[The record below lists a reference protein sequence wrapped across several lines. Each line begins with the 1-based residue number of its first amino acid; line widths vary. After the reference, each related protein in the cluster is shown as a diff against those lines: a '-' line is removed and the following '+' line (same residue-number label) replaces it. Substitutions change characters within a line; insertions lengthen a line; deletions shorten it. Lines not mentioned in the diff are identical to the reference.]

1 MENKA
6 QTDLQNILV
15 QWEMIVY
22 KTQVMS
28 FMSFRL
34 GLLAVNSEFLWMKPI
49 LEKQWIIHQII

>member
-6 QTDLQNILV
+6 QTDLQTILV
-15 QWEMIVY
+15 RWEMIVY
-22 KTQVMS
+22 NAQVMS
-28 FMSFRL
+28 FMSLHL